1 MAMRNMHENRNPFF
15 PPEWCCLGCENDVMM
30 VYNEKTTF
38 FLVKNANEKGP
49 FECGG

>member
-1 MAMRNMHENRNPFF
+1 MRNMHEKRNPFI
-15 PPEWCCLGCENDVMM
+15 PPKWCCLECENDEVM

-38 FLVKNANEKGP
+38 FLVKNAKEKGP